1 MTVELNLYGVRALYL
16 FNISDLTAPTYDTG
30 VQAKCV
36 RNVQF
41 SKRIN
46 EIMQKGDDSVC
57 FVSHDIEGL
66 DFTLEFG
73 GTALDLDSIVFG
85 HDLTEDAGPPETS
98 KMVMSAADVPANFG
112 VIAKVN
118 GKGPGGSAHIELTN
132 CVATGDG
139 GFNQSQGENL
149 ATTSYNGIS
158 YPLPGEATKRLG
170 AVMFFDAGTDQAVST
185 TWVTNAIAA

>member
-1 MTVELNLYGVRALYL
+1 MTVELNLYGVRQLYL
-16 FNISDLTAPTYDTG
+16 FEITDLDAPTYATG

-41 SKRIN
+41 AKRIT
-46 EIMQKGDDSVC
+46 EIMQKGDDHVC
-57 FVSHDIEGL
+57 FVSHNLDGL

-73 GTALDLDSIVFG
+73 GTALDLDSMVFG
-85 HDLTEDAGPPETS
+85 HGITEDAGPPVTT
-98 KMVMSAADVPANFG
+98 KVVMSAADVPGNFG

-139 GFNQSQGENL
+139 GYNQSQNETL
-149 ATTSYNGIS
+149 AATTYSGIS
-158 YPLPGEATKRLG
+158 YPLPGDTTKRLG
-170 AVMFFDAGTDQAVST
+170 AVMFFAATDQAIDT
-185 TWVTNAIAA
+185 TWADNDIVS